1 MNTFTKTLIT
11 LAMILAALVLAPPAT
26 AQTIL
31 STTTLG
37 AAISTANCSQATFTV
52 ASTSTMQ
59 GAGTQNNPQT
69 VIYVDKEYDWVQS
82 VTDSTHIVVNRCKGI
97 GASVVPRTH
106 ANGATVWFANA
117 SAPNSAASFG
127 FKNEDVQAEVSG
139 SCTANL
145 VLGLPIIYL
154 KSGDRFDC
162 SPGGWMQ
169 TNAPGVPVLGAV
181 YTVPAGT
188 IVPTGSIF
196 LTDTGTNQAT
206 GIAVPNGAG
215 AGFQITIIPGGAF
228 TTTTSGGLANIR
240 IASTAVAGKALIFT
254 YDGSKWDPSY

>member
-1 MNTFTKTLIT
+1 MNTFNRIAIT
-11 LAMILAALVLAPPAT
+11 LALILAVLVLAPPAT

-37 AAISTANCSQATFTV
+37 AAITSSTCQTLTIQL

-59 GAGTQNNPQT
+59 GVGTQGNPNT
-69 VIYVDKEYDWVQS
+69 VIYVDKEMDYVNT
-82 VTDSTHIVVNRCKGI
+82 VVDSTHVTVKRCQGV
-97 GASVVPRTH
+97 GASAIPVTH
-106 ANGATVWFANA
+106 ANGAIVWFSNTTG
-117 SAPNSAASFG
+117 PNPAGLIG
-127 FKNEDVQAEVSG
+127 FKNGQTNSEVTG

-145 VLGLPIIYL
+145 IIGLPLIYEF
-154 KSGDRFDC
+154 SGNKYDC
-162 SPGGWMQ
+162 LPGGWTQ

-188 IVPTGSIF
+188 IAPTGTVF

-215 AGFQITIIPGGAF
+215 PGFTITIIPGGAF

-254 YDGSKWDPSY
+254 YDGAKWNPSY